1 MDAVIVVQ
9 CWGDRRAG
17 AVIVVGRRGN
27 QGNTDMSGEIL
38 RSGNLGKYIVC

>member
-9 CWGDRRAG
+9 CQQDRRAG
-17 AVIVVGRRGN
+17 TVIVVGRRGDR
-27 QGNTDMSGEIL
+27 GNTNVSGEIL

>member
-1 MDAVIVVQ
+1 VVIVVRRQ
-9 CWGDRRAG
+9 RDRRAG
-17 AVIVVGRRGN
+17 AVIVVGRRGD

>member
-1 MDAVIVVQ
+1 MVIVVRHWQ
-9 CWGDRRAG
+9 DRRAG
-17 AVIVVGRRGN
+17 AVIVVGQRGD